1 MEERACGNCGT
12 LMAGEFCH
20 ACGQR
25 RVEKV
30 ELLRMMREG
39 IRRFLD
45 LDTGVLHT
53 MKDLSSRPGAVSR
66 EYLAGTR
73 KIYVNPLK
81 YCFVVV
87 TIFALAINFL
97 NVSTSTAIGLEFDQ
111 EEQQIFRIV
120 YGVMPYLIF
129 VMLLPVCWVQKRLFR
144 SSGYTLAETYVFSL
158 FTVGH
163 MTWLSV
169 LLAVAGSLE
178 TPTGVTILFV
188 AQLAYLVWAMTG
200 FYQLTRPPLLRG
212 ILVIVL
218 SALCTNLLALAL
230 GNLIAL
236 LGLVEPLAESIT

>member
-25 RVEKV
+25 RVKKV

-39 IRRFLD
+39 IHSFLD

-53 MKDLSSRPGAVSR
+53 IRDLSSRPGAVSR

-73 KIYVNPLK
+73 KVYTNPLK

-87 TIFALAINFL
+87 TIYALAINFL
-97 NVSTSTAIGLEFDQ
+97 NVSTSAAVGLEFDQ
-111 EEQQIFRIV
+111 EERQVYRIV
-120 YGVMPYLIF
+120 HGVMPYLIF
-129 VMLLPVCWVQKRLFR
+129 VMLLPVSWAQQRLFR
-144 SSGYTLAETYVFSL
+144 ANGYTFAETYVFGL

-169 LLAVAGSLE
+169 LMAVSGLLGTA
-178 TPTGVTILFV
+178 TGVAILT
-188 AQLAYLVWAMTG
+188 AGQLAYLIWAMTG
-200 FYQLTRPPLLRG
+200 FYRLTRPPLARG
-212 ILVIVL
+212 ILVMVL
-218 SALCTNLLALAL
+218 SALFTNLLALVL
-230 GNLIAL
+230 GNLISL